1 MSASFAS
8 LRTSSTHGRTGARG
22 LWALGTGIALLGAVA
37 CNEIGTPLHLGF
49 YGYSMIVTDSVLADT
64 TVDGVFFPADTSVT
78 DTLDFAWPG
87 SSLPVK
93 IWVQDT
99 VTLRADMAAAVTAW
113 QNVLVYGEFTATF
126 VSDSTEAD
134 VIVRGNRPPPAPVA
148 PGARRLSIAST
159 IPPVAACEGGTDIFV
174 SAPDHTKLWTPIRVY
189 VIPKFPLS
197 DPATAPCLARVS
209 IHELGHALGLFRH
222 SPDPLDIMASFP
234 DTSVHVPS
242 EGDATTILTLYHQHS
257 DLRPRPAT
265 DTIPDSLAMV
275 R

>member
-1 MSASFAS
+1 MRAPGRWGAS
-8 LRTSSTHGRTGARG
+8 
-22 LWALGTGIALLGAVA
+22 ALGLGALVFA
-37 CNEIGTPLHLGF
+37 ASCTEIGTPLHLGF
-49 YGYSMIVTDSVLADT
+49 YGYSVIVTDEVVADT
-64 TVDGVFFPADTSVT
+64 TIDGVEYFAGDSVT

-87 SSLPVK
+87 SSLPIK

-99 VTLRADMAAAVTAW
+99 AGLPADMHAAVDAW
-113 QNVLVYGEFTATF
+113 KNVLQYGEIAATF
-126 VSDSTEAD
+126 VSDSATAD

-265 DTIPDSLAMV
+265 DTIPDTLAMV